1 MRQHLL
7 NLAIGLVCMVVAACS
22 ATRAT
27 VHEEDMKKVFP
38 WPQRE
43 DKVVIQVRPQT
54 TMANMCV
61 WFGSWEEVEVTE
73 ETTFYIKAK
82 TGRDFA
88 YTPSRSPIGRLAEV
102 VAMEIRWPQKM
113 PDQAAE
119 EGEDPGEEG
128 AGQEEGKQGD
138 EKKGDPKK
146 PPAKEKAGPS
156 KAAGQVDKPKP
167 PEKKPVGESD

>member
-7 NLAIGLVCMVVAACS
+7 NLAIGLVCLVVAVQSAGCS

-38 WPQRE
+38 WPSRE
-43 DKVVIQVRPQT
+43 DTVVIQVRPQT

-61 WFGSWEEVEVTE
+61 WFGSWEDVEVTE

-113 PDQAAE
+113 PDQAASE
-119 EGEDPGEEG
+119 AEGST
-128 AGQEEGKQGD
+128 EEGKQGE
-138 EKKGDPKK
+138 EKKGEQEK
-146 PPAKEKAGPS
+146 PPANSKAGPS

-167 PEKKPVGESD
+167 PEKKPVSESD